1 MNLVIVES
9 PHKAETIQ
17 KFLGD
22 GYKVV
27 SSKGHIRD
35 LQEKSLSVDIENNF
49 TPEYTIP
56 AEKKKTV
63 AELKALASKADMV
76 WLASDEDR
84 EGEAISWHIVE
95 TLGLD
100 PSRTKRITFHEITK
114 PAILDAIKNPRGID
128 MNLVD
133 AQQARR
139 VLDRL
144 VGFELSPLLWR
155 KIKRGLSA
163 GRVQSVA
170 LRLIVDREKEIMA
183 FAPEAYYKVDA
194 LFPEGSAKI
203 RGTLDAR
210 FVGRDQALKFL
221 EDSIG
226 AKYTVAG
233 IESREGT
240 RTPAAPFT
248 TSTLQQEAGRKLH
261 FPVNTTMRIAQSL
274 YERGLITYMRTDS
287 TNLSTL
293 ALGTAKKFIVEN
305 FGEEYSHTRNYKTK
319 AKGAQEAHEA
329 IRPTFIG
336 NPEIDGTPQ
345 EQKLYS
351 LIWKRTVASQM
362 AEARLLNT
370 SVDVEQSKRSEHYK
384 LQASEI
390 LFDGFLKVYME
401 SGDDEDEDG
410 LSGRMPALKTGQELH
425 VSEVTAICK
434 YTQAPS
440 RYTQPSLVKKLEEL
454 GIGRPSTY
462 GTIISTLTSGRGYV
476 IEGDKAGVLQ
486 EVTNYTLKGDDIQPS
501 TKTEMVGADK
511 KKLLPTEIGV
521 MVTDYL
527 VDKFEDILD
536 YGFTADVEGSFD
548 KIAEGRLPWQGVI
561 GDFYTPFHGKV
572 DAAAGDRTYR
582 KVEFEIGVDPA
593 DGKKLVGRMGP
604 YGAYIQKGDASEK
617 MFANVPNGMLL
628 ESITL
633 ESALK
638 LFQLPRT
645 VGQYEGTPVIATKGR
660 FGAYLKFGDSN
671 VSLPRGTDPVTVD
684 LQTCIAAIETA
695 RKKPAKNTSIKEF
708 PEDDITIVNGMYGPY
723 LKHAGSNYKIPSSV
737 DATAMTRE
745 DCLKIISESEP
756 TRKKGK
762 TWKKKK

>member
-35 LQEKSLSVDIENNF
+35 LQEKSLSVDIDNNF
-49 TPEYTIP
+49 TPEYTVP

-63 AELKALASKADMV
+63 AELKALAAKADII

-84 EGEAISWHIVE
+84 EGEAISWHLAE
-95 TLGLD
+95 TLRLD
-100 PSRTKRITFHEITK
+100 PSKIRRITFHEITK
-114 PAILDAIKNPRGID
+114 KAILDAIDNPRGID

-170 LRLIVDREKEIMA
+170 LRLIADREKEIMS
-183 FAPEAYYKVDA
+183 FTPEEYYKVDA
-194 LFPEGSAKI
+194 LFTDGHARV
-203 RGTLDAR
+203 RGTLDTR
-210 FVGRDQALKFL
+210 FAGSAKAVAFL
-221 EDSIG
+221 NDSIG

-233 IESREGT
+233 VDSKEGV
-240 RTPAAPFT
+240 RCPAAPFT

-261 FPVNTTMRIAQSL
+261 LPVNTTMRIAQAL

-287 TNLSTL
+287 TNLSNL
-293 ALGTAKKFIVEN
+293 ALSTAKKYIVEN

-319 AKGAQEAHEA
+319 SKGAQEAHEA
-329 IRPTFIG
+329 IRPTFIS
-336 NPEIDGTPQ
+336 NPEINGTAQ

-362 AEARLLNT
+362 ADAKLLNT
-370 SVDVEQSKRSEHYK
+370 AVDVENSKRSERYR
-384 LQASEI
+384 LQSSEI

-401 SGDDEDEDG
+401 SGDDESEDVPEG
-410 LSGRMPALKTGQELH
+410 MMPALKPGQEL
-425 VSEVTAICK
+425 TAVDITASCK
-434 YTQAPS
+434 HTQAPL
-440 RYTQPSLVKKLEEL
+440 RYTQPTLVKKLEDL

-476 IEGDKAGVLQ
+476 IEGDKPGVPK
-486 EVTNYTLKGDDIQPS
+486 EVTDYILKGDSINSSARTDMI
-501 TKTEMVGADK
+501 GAEK
-511 KKLLPTEIGV
+511 KKLLPTEIGM

-527 VDKFEDILD
+527 VDKFEDVMD
-536 YGFTADVEGSFD
+536 YGFTADVEESFD
-548 KIAEGRLPWQGVI
+548 KIAEGKLPWQGVI
-561 GDFYTPFHGKV
+561 GDFYSPFHGKV
-572 DAAAGDRTYR
+572 DLAANDRTFR
-582 KVEFEIGVDPA
+582 KVEFEIGVDPS
-593 DGKKLVGRMGP
+593 DGKKLIGRVGP
-604 YGAYIQKGDASEK
+604 YGAYVQKGDASEK
-617 MFANVPNGMLL
+617 LFANVPGGMLL

-633 ESALK
+633 EEALK

-645 VGQYEGTPVIATKGR
+645 VGVFEDIPVVAAKGR
-660 FGAYLKFGDSN
+660 FGAYLKFGKEN
-671 VSLPRGTDPVTVD
+671 VSLPKGTDPLSVD
-684 LQTCIAAIETA
+684 LQTCIKAIEASRLKGGRNTA
-695 RKKPAKNTSIKEF
+695 IREF
-708 PEDDITIVNGMYGPY
+708 PENDISIINGMYGPY
-723 LKHAGSNYKIPSSV
+723 LKHAGANYKIPAGTDV
-737 DATAMTRE
+737 QALTLD
-745 DCLKIISESEP
+745 DCLKIIADNAP
-756 TRKKGK
+756 AKKKGK
-762 TWKKKK
+762 SWKKR